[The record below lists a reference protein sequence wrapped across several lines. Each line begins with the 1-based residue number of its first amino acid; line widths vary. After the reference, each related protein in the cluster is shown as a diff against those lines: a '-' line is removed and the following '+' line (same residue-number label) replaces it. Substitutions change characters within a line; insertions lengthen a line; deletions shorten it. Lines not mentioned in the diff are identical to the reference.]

1 MMRLPA
7 PADAV
12 QLARV
17 LDNHPRWSL
26 FWDKKYGVW
35 RAAEDDP
42 DSALYAESR
51 DLDTVL
57 GYITAH
63 SLPLPSLRVLAARPV
78 LAGRQSAASW
88 GGRPAPG
95 GRRGFG
101 NSQDAERAAVRVPA
115 ARRRHSVPAD
125 GQALSS
131 ARIRACP

>member
-1 MMRLPA
+1 MGDRREQMMRLPA

-12 QLARV
+12 RLARV

-63 SLPLPSLRVLAARPV
+63 S
-78 LAGRQSAASW
+78 
-88 GGRPAPG
+88 
-95 GRRGFG
+95 
-101 NSQDAERAAVRVPA
+101 
-115 ARRRHSVPAD
+115 
-125 GQALSS
+125 
-131 ARIRACP
+131 